1 MNIFAF
7 GNYKWKTFKIKMLHP
22 LALPQHQPMPQLQTL
37 TQHQL
42 LQYPPWKIKVNNFKS
57 LHLEKEMLMIKK
69 KSQIWDH
76 FIKLYGDPTTP
87 RAECNYCGKDY
98 TCHTIINGISNM

>member
-1 MNIFAF
+1 
-7 GNYKWKTFKIKMLHP
+7 
-22 LALPQHQPMPQLQTL
+22 
-37 TQHQL
+37 
-42 LQYPPWKIKVNNFKS
+42 